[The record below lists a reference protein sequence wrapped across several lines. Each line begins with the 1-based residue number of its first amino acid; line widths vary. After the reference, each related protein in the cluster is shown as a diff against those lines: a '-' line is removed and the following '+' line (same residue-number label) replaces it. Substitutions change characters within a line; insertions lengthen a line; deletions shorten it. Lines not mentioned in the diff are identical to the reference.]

1 LHVKKLALFGLLAVA
16 GAAMSANAAE
26 FRVRFVEQTGP
37 NATDFT
43 VLAGNEIDATDGAA
57 HRIRVQFGVFDD
69 AGGPAP
75 AGGFLGWNIG
85 SLTVTGGAANSDET
99 RTPGRLPGFDFAQG
113 PNSNGNPP
121 LPGGDPFEHLSE
133 IDNTQGTQTVLWFPG
148 QPQPVAG
155 TVGLNDWVS
164 TFEFTID
171 PAAGATSYGIDLT
184 GNVLAA
190 TGWNIIQSTPPGAG
204 PGFVLFGPVA
214 GPASPIT
221 GHLTVTIVPAPGAA
235 ALLGLG
241 GLVAIRRRR

>member
-16 GAAMSANAAE
+16 GAAMSANAFE
-26 FRVRFVEQTGP
+26 FRVRFAERV
-37 NATDFT
+37 
-43 VLAGNEIDATDGAA
+43 AGVDTALMNNTIDATDGAA
-57 HRIRVQFGVFDD
+57 HQIAVQFGVFDD
-69 AGGPAP
+69 AGGAAP
-75 AGGFLGWNIG
+75 AGGYLGWNVG

-121 LPGGDPFEHLSE
+121 LPGGDPFESLTE

-148 QPQPVAG
+148 QPMPSALTQ
-155 TVGLNDWVS
+155 GLNGWVS
-164 TFEFTID
+164 TFVFTID
-171 PAAGATSYGIDLT
+171 PAAGATSYDVNLA

-190 TGWNIIQSTPPGAG
+190 TGWNVIQSTPPGAG

-214 GPASPIT
+214 GPPTQISGTLHVDI
-221 GHLTVTIVPAPGAA
+221 IPAPGAA